1 MNGDQVLAAYE
12 QVHLA
17 QRVGISALMA
27 PGAIEDEENVV
38 VVVVELGALAEVLD
52 VLERER
58 MKSEDL
64 AQLRKLFVPGRGEI
78 EPEEMV
84 AVEMVANVRFIDA
97 VEARRDELKLIAY
110 RIEDH

>member
-58 MKSEDL
+58 MKSED
-64 AQLRKLFVPGRGEI
+64 
-78 EPEEMV
+78 V
-84 AVEMVANVRFIDA
+84 A
-97 VEARRDELKLIAY
+97 
-110 RIEDH
+110 